1 MARHITTI
9 DTNRSADEVFDFLC
23 DMRNASK
30 WDPGVVSATVSVP
43 GVTPTVSEGTV
54 FDVTL
59 KVAGRERHVTYRV
72 TGYNR
77 PRRVV
82 LDGTDPTFRSLDTI
96 TVESSGDGHS
106 KVTYEAVLEPLGK
119 WKIAAPLVAVTFA
132 RIFRQA
138 EAGLIRE
145 LGG

>member
-9 DTNRSADEVFDFLC
+9 ESNRSPDEVFDYLC
-23 DMRNASK
+23 DMRNASN
-30 WDPGVVSATVSVP
+30 WDPGVVTATVTVP
-43 GVTPTVSEGTV
+43 GVTRTVSNDTA

-59 KVAGRERHVTYRV
+59 KVAGRHRHVTYRV
-72 TGYNR
+72 TGFNR

-96 TVESSGDGHS
+96 TVESSADGRTL
-106 KVTYEAVLEPLGK
+106 VTYEAVLEPLGK
-119 WKIAAPLVAVTFA
+119 WKIAAPLVAFTFA
-132 RIFRQA
+132 RIFRRA
-138 EAGLIRE
+138 EAGLVRE